1 MKRLLLVL
9 LVLSAATLSAWEY
22 TTTEDLMAGTVSRV
36 AMLEAAASQGTVRSP
51 ALIIRQGATLEAFV
65 HWGGYSV
72 DRDLKNAFIRIGED
86 DAFGWR
92 VNLSQS
98 REATFFHDAMEL
110 LRQLD
115 GRVVMLVTSATGR
128 DMVGLW
134 EVTDIMDVLA
144 ALDVSME

>member
-22 TTTEDLMAGTVSRV
+22 TTNEDLMSGTVERL
-36 AMLEAAASQGTVRSP
+36 AILESAASQGTLQKPFIV
-51 ALIIRQGATLEAFV
+51 LRQGSRLEAFV
-65 HWGGYSV
+65 HWGGYSI
-72 DRDLKNAFIRIGED
+72 DRNLRNVLIRIGED
-86 DAFGWR
+86 EAFGWR
-92 VNLSQS
+92 VNLSQTH
-98 REATFFHDAMEL
+98 EATFFIDAMEL

-134 EVTDIMDVLA
+134 QIDDIMEVLA
-144 ALDVSME
+144 RLSE